1 MQTCK
6 CRCMHVC
13 LHVCILR
20 ICTFSYSVRTRPDHV
35 KRPADAHPE
44 KQEVAT
50 HKTPKL
56 QPKSLAPNAMWGPLR
71 WQCCVARSIC
81 SRRRATC
88 GWQHCTED
96 SQTATAAAVVVV
108 AIVAAGIAAAGGGV
122 IVAAATRTWKRI
134 PWPHGTDDLSPN
146 PA

>member
-1 MQTCK
+1 MYACMSACMYTANMYIQLFSPDTPGPRRAAR
-6 CRCMHVC
+6 RCAPRKTGSC
-13 LHVCILR
+13 D
-20 ICTFSYSVRTRPDHV
+20 TQ
-35 KRPADAHPE
+35 DAE
-44 KQEVAT
+44 
-50 HKTPKL
+50 
-56 QPKSLAPNAMWGPLR
+56 QPKSLAPNAMWGPLP
-71 WQCCVARSIC
+71 WQCCAARSIC

-96 SQTATAAAVVVV
+96 SQTATAAAAVVV